1 MITYTILDRPVNM
14 DQLCMAFALKGEPF
28 KPLVQH
34 LAQKVTASFYDHW
47 LENDNP
53 DVCPICGEGT
63 PTHYPPACE
72 DCVLEGRTQCHCCT
86 QTVEL
91 VYDIEGLGYQ
101 VSLTDQGQ
109 LRIVKPRAR

>member
-14 DQLCMAFALKGEPF
+14 DQLVFRLALNQKVF
-28 KPLVQH
+28 KPLMEH
-34 LAQKVTASFYDHW
+34 LAQKVTASFYDYW

-53 DVCPICGEGT
+53 DVCPICGDGQ

-72 DCVLEGRTQCHCCT
+72 DCVLEGRTQCHCCN

-91 VYDIEGLGYQ
+91 VYDIEGLGFH
-101 VSLTDQGQ
+101 VSLTDSGQ
-109 LRIVKPRAR
+109 ISIKKVAQ